1 MHGAAYGN
9 FPTVVEL
16 LAKHAADSTI
26 WKEKNERGLTPLFI
40 AEGYRGGGFKL
51 SRPTTEAVT
60 RVMMADGVSMAGER
74 PAIRDIYE
82 KKPEPQPELLK
93 PAQTEKPKVS
103 QP

>member
-1 MHGAAYGN
+1 MLAEHGA
-9 FPTVVEL
+9 
-16 LAKHAADSTI
+16 DSAV

-51 SRPTTEAVT
+51 SRPTTEAMT
-60 RVMMADGVSMAGER
+60 RVMKAEGLSMAGER

-82 KKPEPQPELLK
+82 KKPEPQPELLN
-93 PAQTEKPKVS
+93 PAQAKKPKVS